1 MYEDETTSVDYTK
14 YRYVI
19 YARKSSED
27 SEKQVRSIPDQIEDC
42 KKLARDQNLNIIL
55 PPIEET
61 KSAKKPNRRP
71 EFKRIMKMVSNNEI
85 DGIIAWHPDRL
96 ARNMVEAG
104 KIIHQLDTGTLKD
117 LRFHSH
123 QFSNDANGKMLL
135 GMLFVFAK
143 HYSDDLSSK
152 VSRGT
157 KKNFR
162 EGKSGGTPKHGY
174 IRDDEGIY
182 RADKESGNFQLMQEA
197 WLMKADGVSND
208 AIADYLNKKGY
219 QKYVKRDGGHTET
232 VMTKQV
238 LSKVFND
245 TFYFGVINQK
255 GRSFDFR
262 EVSYIPFEP
271 MIDENTFYKAQE
283 HNRVATRGKG
293 KKKVVFLPLRGFV
306 YCSVCNYEKSAIVAK
321 SKSRLG
327 KYYVYF
333 YCRNTECTKKPK
345 NVRAKSVIMDIV
357 DIVEKHLKNLP
368 KEAYEKY
375 LEDVT
380 SFTETQKERMVADI
394 ARFRSV
400 IKGHTKKR
408 SELSLS
414 LAKIK
419 DSKAIDDTNQQ
430 IAELSILIEKCQEE
444 IDKNK
449 RLIQR
454 SEVPVLSPEEFK
466 EAIENTHN
474 KLKNGNWVQ
483 KDIVIRTLFLNLHID
498 NEKVTSY
505 LWKEPFFSLV
515 EATNVLNGRGDRT

>member
-27 SEKQVRSIPDQIEDC
+27 SEKQIRSVGDQIDDC
-42 KKLARDQNLNIIL
+42 KKLAREQNLNVVL
-55 PPIEET
+55 PPIQET
-61 KSAKKPNRRP
+61 KSAKKPHLRP
-71 EFKRIMKMVSNNEI
+71 EFKRIMKMVQNKEI

-104 KIIHQLDTGTLKD
+104 KIIYQLDTGTLKD

-143 HYSDDLSSK
+143 HYSDDLSMK

-157 KKNFR
+157 KKNLR

-174 IRDDEGIY
+174 IRDEEGIY
-182 RADKESGNFQLMQEA
+182 RADKATKNFQLMQEA
-197 WLMKADGVSND
+197 WQMKANGISND
-208 AIADYLNKKGY
+208 EIAEHLNQHGY
-219 QKYVKRDGGHTET
+219 QKFVKRGGGNVDTK
-232 VMTKQV
+232 MTKQI

-245 TFYFGVINQK
+245 TFYFGVLNQA
-255 GRSFDFR
+255 GQSIDLRI
-262 EVSYIPFEP
+262 VAIVPFEP
-271 MIDENTFYKAQE
+271 MIDEEVFYKAQE
-283 HNRVATRGKG
+283 HNRIASRGRG
-293 KKKVVFLPLRGFV
+293 QKKTTFLPLRGFV
-306 YCSVCNYEKSAIVAK
+306 YCSVCNFEKSSIVAK
-321 SKSRLG
+321 SKGRLG

-345 NVRAKSVIMDIV
+345 NVRAKTVIMDLVNI
-357 DIVEKHLKNLP
+357 IEKHLKNLP

-375 LEDVT
+375 IDDVT
-380 SFTETQKERMVADI
+380 SFTATQKEKMVSDI
-394 ARFRSV
+394 ARYRTV
-400 IKGHTKKR
+400 IKGHTKRR

-419 DSKAIDDTNQQ
+419 DAKAIDETNYQIGELSYQIETLEQQ
-430 IAELSILIEKCQEE
+430 IEN
-444 IDKNK
+444 NK
-449 RLIQR
+449 RLLQK
-454 SEVPVLSPEEFK
+454 SEVPVLSPEEFQ
-466 EAIENTHN
+466 EAISNTHN

-483 KDIVIRTLFLNLHID
+483 KDMVIRNLFLNLHID

-505 LWKEPFFSLV
+505 LWREPFSSLI
-515 EATNVLNGRGDRT
+515 EATDVLYGRG